1 MMKKRNTKGE
11 GSFVVNADGT
21 FTHRKSVGYK
31 TNGNRKVLT
40 VTAVSKAA
48 CIREMKKK
56 EAAWEKQ
63 KNVENIIAGTTILEL
78 CEMHLKYQVGQSELK
93 PKSIDRRE
101 CTIQNHIGEYPLGKM
116 QIQAVKVADI
126 DNHVTGLIQ
135 ARKLSA
141 SSIEKV
147 VDVLNSA
154 YNWAIMRGELEFNP
168 VAPIKATLAKRIQKM
183 KQRSSNEADVN
194 VLSQKEQ
201 ELFEKEAG
209 MINETTGKPKY
220 AAGLYG
226 LLLLYTGMRCGEMLA
241 LRWEDVDFKGGF
253 LNIEKSRSM
262 AKNRERGKEESKRY
276 AIVEGTTKNEKA
288 RKIKLTDEALE
299 ILRQIR
305 DHYGADDGS
314 ALIAKTRTGKPN
326 TATNLEHRMAT
337 IFRNAGLYGLK
348 GGLHIFRRT
357 FATRMYENGAR
368 VKEIAA
374 YIGDLESTT
383 ERYYIAVRKK
393 ILEDGMAK
401 QVVMIP
407 AQMKKEEKEV
417 KEKSEVA
424 QSWEYMRGKTYTNNI
439 IPKATYYPN
448 NWKE

>member
-1 MMKKRNTKGE
+1 MEKKRNAKGE
-11 GSFVVNADGT
+11 GSFIFNPDGT
-21 FTHRKSVGYK
+21 VTHRKSVGYK
-31 TNGNRKVLT
+31 ADGNRKVLT
-40 VTAVSKAA
+40 ITAASKAA

-63 KNVENIIAGTTILEL
+63 KNAGNIVAGTTILGL

-101 CTIQNHIGEYPLGKM
+101 CTIQNHIGKYPLGRM
-116 QIQAVKVADI
+116 QIQVVKVTDI
-126 DNHVTGLIQ
+126 DNHVTGLVQ
-135 ARKLSA
+135 AKELSA

-168 VAPIKATLAKRIQKM
+168 VSPIKATLTKRIQKM

-194 VLSQKEQ
+194 VLSQEEQ
-201 ELFEKEAG
+201 KLFEKEAG
-209 MINETTGKPKY
+209 MVDETTKKPKY

-262 AKNRERGKEESKRY
+262 AKNREGGKEESKRY
-276 AIVEGTTKNEKA
+276 AMVEGTTKNEKA

-305 DHYGADDGS
+305 DHYGAGDES
-314 ALIAKTRTGKPN
+314 AIIVKTRTGKPN

-337 IFRNAGLYGLK
+337 IFRNAGLTGLK

-401 QVVMIP
+401 QVVMAP
-407 AQMKKEEKEV
+407 AQMKKKEKEV
-417 KEKSEVA
+417 KEENEEA
-424 QSWEYMRGKTYTNNI
+424 QSQGYRRGETRINNV

-448 NWKE
+448 G